1 MKKEIIAIAI
11 LVASGM
17 FTACTDVS
25 EDILQNKTQQE
36 LEMTGGEEDQ
46 DPDEDED
53 PDKEAKITNQ
63 IKTGGNDHDPDEED
77 EDEESKTLKMFDTGG
92 EDEPT
97 PVEDDEDN

>member
-17 FTACTDVS
+17 FTACTDVP

-36 LEMTGGEEDQ
+36 LEMTGGE
-46 DPDEDED
+46 
-53 PDKEAKITNQ
+53 
-63 IKTGGNDHDPDEED
+63 NDHDPDEED

>member
-17 FTACTDVS
+17 FTACTDIS

-46 DPDEDED
+46 DPDEEDED
-53 PDKEAKITNQ
+53 EELKNVKMID
-63 IKTGGNDHDPDEED
+63 TGGNDHDPEEED
-77 EDEESKTLKMFDTGG
+77 EDEESKTLKMLDTGG